1 MNVNKIGKF
10 ILELRKEKGWTQQE
24 LANKIFVTDKAVSKW
39 ERGLSLPDIE
49 LLIPISKL
57 FDVSV
62 LELLKGEKIINEKEK
77 KEFNEDEIVI
87 ETLKSSKNTFNKF
100 KIPKLLKIIMI
111 IIFSW
116 SIIFSTDYIFA
127 SKLYRSP
134 LFSIT
139 TKSENIT
146 DEHANY
152 IEKEY
157 KGLGYSIITKGQIVN
172 NKYSI
177 DYGKI
182 NIMNINIKTFFKGVC
197 E

>member
-116 SIIFSTDYIFA
+116 SIIFSTDYIFV